1 VAASSAL
8 PTGLTVRKGDAEA
21 LARALEVARPV
32 SLAAEHVLP
41 VASALEGLLPWAGLA
56 RGATIAVRGAAA
68 RSLAFA
74 LVSKAV
80 GDGAWIAVVGVPSL
94 GLASAAGFGIPLER
108 VVVVEPSNA
117 PDWISAIGT
126 AIDSFD
132 VVLATGTRSA
142 DLRRFQPRAR
152 ERGTVLV
159 ILDTPEPVGVSAGAA
174 GRAREPLSS
183 DVSIDASIVRW
194 YGLHAEAGH
203 LAARQVA
210 LVASGRRGA
219 ARRIR
224 RRLWL
229 PDHDGAI
236 RVVPDDIVHLPG
248 SGSVGSGSAG
258 SGSVGWG
265 RA

>member
-1 VAASSAL
+1 
-8 PTGLTVRKGDAEA
+8 
-21 LARALEVARPV
+21 LARALETARPV
-32 SLAAEHVLP
+32 SLAGQHVLP
-41 VASALEGLLPWAGLA
+41 VVPALEALLPWQGLA
-56 RGATIAVRGAAA
+56 RGSTVAVRGTAA

-94 GLASAAGFGIPLER
+94 GLAAAAGYGIPLER
-108 VVVVEPSNA
+108 VVIVEPSNG

-126 AIDSFD
+126 SIDSFD
-132 VVLATGTRSA
+132 VVLATGARSA

-159 ILDTPEPVGVSAGAA
+159 ILDTLEPGAPVGVAG

-183 DVSIDASIVRW
+183 DVSIDATIVRW

-203 LAARQVA
+203 LSARQVA
-210 LVASGRRGA
+210 LVANGRRGA
-219 ARRIR
+219 ARRVR

-229 PDHDGAI
+229 PDHDGMI
-236 RVVPDDIVHLPG
+236 RVVPDEIVHLPG
-248 SGSVGSGSAG
+248 SRLA
-258 SGSVGWG
+258 
-265 RA
+265 

>member
-1 VAASSAL
+1 VAASSAI
-8 PTGLTVRKGDAEA
+8 PVGTTVRKGDAEA
-21 LARALEVARPV
+21 LARALEKARPV
-32 SLAAEHVLP
+32 SLATQHVLAVVP
-41 VASALEGLLPWAGLA
+41 ALEELLPWAGLA
-56 RGATIAVRGAAA
+56 RGSTIAVRGAAA

-80 GDGAWIAVVGVPSL
+80 RDGAWIAVVGVPSL

-108 VVVVEPSNA
+108 VVIVEPATA

-159 ILDTPEPVGVSAGAA
+159 ILDTPEPGGAGLQ
-174 GRAREPLSS
+174 GRTREPLSS
-183 DVSIDASIVRW
+183 DVAIDASIVRW

-210 LVASGRRGA
+210 LVAGGRRGA

-229 PDHDGAI
+229 PDHDGVI
-236 RVVPDDIVHLPG
+236 RVVPDEIAQLGPR
-248 SGSVGSGSAG
+248 SA
-258 SGSVGWG
+258 
-265 RA
+265 

>member
-8 PTGLTVRKGDAEA
+8 PAGLTVRKGDAEA
-21 LARALEVARPV
+21 LARALETARPV
-32 SLAAEHVLP
+32 SLAAQHVLP
-41 VASALEGLLPWAGLA
+41 VAPALEDLLPWQGLA
-56 RGATIAVRGAAA
+56 RGSTIAVRGGAA

-108 VVVVEPSNA
+108 VVIVEPANA

-132 VVLATGTRSA
+132 VVLATGTRAA
-142 DLRRFQPRAR
+142 DLRRFQSRAR

-159 ILDTPEPVGVSAGAA
+159 ILDTPEFAGSGAG

-183 DVSIDASIVRW
+183 DVSIDASVVRW

-203 LAARQVA
+203 LRARQVA

-219 ARRIR
+219 ARRVR

-236 RVVPDDIVHLPG
+236 RVVPEEVVHLPG
-248 SGSVGSGSAG
+248 SGLTGSRLA
-258 SGSVGWG
+258 
-265 RA
+265 